1 MSVFSIIGA
10 CSYDRKLLTYRQY
23 GASSSNDGE
32 ILSLSFGAVLQHCP
46 FLLKWKEGENIQKER
61 MIFMCKVIAVANQ
74 KGGAG
79 KTTTT
84 KNLSYALS
92 KLGKKVLAIDFDP
105 QYSLTASLGFDNTDD
120 EITMPDLMECIIEM
134 KTLPKREEYIKHLDG
149 FDIVLSNLALSSMEM
164 KLVGVLEREYIFKA
178 LVDELKESYDYVLID
193 CNPSLGML
201 VINVLA
207 ACDSVIIPVDSNYL
221 AAKGLELFLSTVI
234 RIKKRINTKINI
246 EGILLTRYSNI
257 TNISKDSLNEIESAY
272 GKIIKIFDAKI
283 PTSVKVGESDKE
295 GKSVIQYAPKNT
307 VSLAYENLAMEVL
320 QNE

>member
-1 MSVFSIIGA
+1 
-10 CSYDRKLLTYRQY
+10 
-23 GASSSNDGE
+23 
-32 ILSLSFGAVLQHCP
+32 
-46 FLLKWKEGENIQKER
+46 
-61 MIFMCKVIAVANQ
+61 MCKVIAVANQ